1 MNIII
6 VGCGRVGRTLT
17 EQLSSEGHDVT
28 VIDENSERVQSV
40 SADNDVMGVI
50 GNGASHSVLMDAGI
64 EEADLFIAV
73 TDSDELNL
81 LCCLLAKKAGNCAT
95 IARVRNPVY
104 NQESEFIKKE
114 LGMSMIINP
123 ELAAA
128 TEMSRVLR
136 FPKAM
141 EINPFG
147 KGRVEMLK
155 FRIPSGSV
163 LHEMSLIDLNSRID
177 SNLLVCAVER
187 GSEVVIPTGS
197 FRLREKDKVTIIT
210 APENEAAFFRKIG
223 IDTRQVKDAM
233 IVGGG
238 RMSYYLAKQLIAMGI
253 QVKIIEQDRAR
264 CEELCLLLPQATIIN
279 GDGTDQDLLMEEG
292 LKRAE
297 GFVALTGLDEENI
310 LLSLFAKNN
319 SSAKLVT
326 KVKRINFNDVI
337 DTLDLDTVVYPQL
350 VTAEH
355 IIRYVR
361 ARQNADGSNIET
373 LYKIIEDKAEA
384 MEFVIREE
392 SEVTGQTLEK
402 LQLRRN
408 ILLCCIT
415 RKGQIIIPKGQDSIM
430 KGDHVIVVAAN
441 SARLKDIKDILKR
454 D

>member
-1 MNIII
+1 
-6 VGCGRVGRTLT
+6 
-17 EQLSSEGHDVT
+17 
-28 VIDENSERVQSV
+28 
-40 SADNDVMGVI
+40 
-50 GNGASHSVLMDAGI
+50 
-64 EEADLFIAV
+64 
-73 TDSDELNL
+73 
-81 LCCLLAKKAGNCAT
+81 
-95 IARVRNPVY
+95 
-104 NQESEFIKKE
+104 
-114 LGMSMIINP
+114 
-123 ELAAA
+123 
-128 TEMSRVLR
+128 
-136 FPKAM
+136 
-141 EINPFG
+141 
-147 KGRVEMLK
+147 MLK

-408 ILLCCIT
+408 ILLCWIT